1 MTEFNLKQFVFR
13 IYKPGARRHDVGVVT
28 GDPTAVYDVA
38 RRCGINSKDAGRIK
52 TWSRGAKPGDSKA
65 IGKTHEVIC
74 R

>member
-38 RRCGINSKDAGRIK
+38 RRCGINSKEAGKIK
-52 TWSRGAKPGDSKA
+52 TWSRGAKPGDVKA